1 MFLNNSAKEALIGI
15 ANWYDQ
21 VNSQGYVTIDD
32 LARLKMFADLS
43 RDILDTNKELS
54 SNPQQRL
61 FNFGEQGG
69 EAEKSDEYYPE
80 VERHIESYLPD
91 DDVPF

>member
-15 ANWYDQ
+15 ADWYDQ

-54 SNPQQRL
+54 NNSQQQPL
-61 FNFGEQGG
+61 NFGG
-69 EAEKSDEYYPE
+69 ETCEYYPE
-80 VERHIESYLPD
+80 VEPIIEGYLPD